1 MIDIIIP
8 FHNANLTLKRALES
22 LIKQTYRDFSIILID
37 DAGEENPS
45 EIISSYQDKLPIR
58 YYRLAGN
65 VGVAAARQCGINL
78 SRAEYLCFLDADDT
92 LLPEAL
98 EALMQGIGTHGW
110 VSSHVQALDE
120 RGQFIGLSNNQAL
133 VLGKLFRRQ
142 FLLKHHIHFYT
153 ELRFGEDVTF
163 CWLADFYEDIQDI
176 HFPTYQHWENAQSL
190 THSIPF
196 KKYNYYYL
204 GKGFLKLL
212 ERGLA
217 ISDANG
223 DNVIRKKLIIII
235 INEFVFY
242 LRLIVLH
249 QNTLALS
256 APFEQFVRLLRIR
269 GLDGWAIQS
278 IKAFISEYPV
288 DISEQLLKDGLEFFW
303 HLPEVFNQEIYAK
316 SVENTPD

>member
-98 EALMQGIGTHGW
+98 EALMQGIGSHGW
-110 VSSHVQALDE
+110 VSSHVQAVDE

-142 FLLKHHIHFYT
+142 FLLNHHIHFYT

-163 CWLADFYEDIQDI
+163 CWLADLYESIQKI
-176 HFPTYQHWENAQSL
+176 NGSIYQHWENAHSL

-196 KKYNYYYL
+196 KKYNNYYL

-217 ISDANG
+217 ISDANS
-223 DNVIRKKLIIII
+223 DNSIQRKLITIIV
-235 INEFVFY
+235 NEFVFY
-242 LRLIVLH
+242 LQLMVIH

-269 GLDGWAIQS
+269 GLEDWAIES
-278 IKAFISEYPV
+278 IKEFLPNYPLEF
-288 DISEQLLKDGLEFFW
+288 SEQLLTDGFELFW
-303 HLPEVFNQEIYAK
+303 HLPEVFNQEIYTK
-316 SVENTPD
+316 SVENTPN